1 MKRYFYF
8 LLFLFCGCTMTERKV
23 PLVSFDIDQGK
34 TGDVSEVFE
43 DRKIVF
49 LETLEESLLT
59 EVTKIICAE
68 DRIYILDEPANS
80 IVVFDTTGKFIS
92 AIRPSGRGPQDSG
105 NFFRHTRFF
114 CNTHFHSFQQ
124 RYNF

>member
-8 LLFLFCGCTMTERKV
+8 LLFLFFGCTMTERKV

-49 LETLEESLLT
+49 FGNIRR
-59 EVTKIICAE
+59 VIV
-68 DRIYILDEPANS
+68 DR
-80 IVVFDTTGKFIS
+80 
-92 AIRPSGRGPQDSG
+92 G
-105 NFFRHTRFF
+105 NKNNL
-114 CNTHFHSFQQ
+114 C
-124 RYNF
+124 

>member
-59 EVTKIICAE
+59 EVTK
-68 DRIYILDEPANS
+68 
-80 IVVFDTTGKFIS
+80 
-92 AIRPSGRGPQDSG
+92 
-105 NFFRHTRFF
+105 
-114 CNTHFHSFQQ
+114 
-124 RYNF
+124 

>member
-1 MKRYFYF
+1 
-8 LLFLFCGCTMTERKV
+8 MTERKV

-59 EVTKIICAE
+59 EVTKNNLC
-68 DRIYILDEPANS
+68 
-80 IVVFDTTGKFIS
+80 
-92 AIRPSGRGPQDSG
+92 
-105 NFFRHTRFF
+105 
-114 CNTHFHSFQQ
+114 
-124 RYNF
+124 